1 MSARPN
7 VQTITLNDGKLTVQ
21 GESPLPRFEVL
32 HVVVVQKGKK
42 IDGVA
47 EGEPLKDS
55 VNWTAVLTAKDFTVG
70 DVETLGVEIHLD
82 PFQVTSWTQTV
93 RVR

>member
-7 VQTITLNDGKLTVQ
+7 VQKITLNDGKLTVK

-42 IDGVA
+42 TDGVA

-55 VNWTAVLTAKDFTVG
+55 ANWTAVLTAEEFTAG
-70 DVETLGVEIHLD
+70 EVETLGVEIHLD
-82 PFQVTSWTQTV
+82 PFQVTSWTQTMQIK
-93 RVR
+93 